1 MHRCVLYLLN
11 VRLASTE
18 ARSGVGYTADLFGG
32 GWRSRKSMTL
42 LLCGW
47 VRGAQMAK
55 DVLMQDIKFL
65 QNLAPRQGV
74 QTTLTSF
81 RKESVN

>member
-1 MHRCVLYLLN
+1 
-11 VRLASTE
+11 
-18 ARSGVGYTADLFGG
+18 
-32 GWRSRKSMTL
+32 MTL